1 MRTIATATAYVVV
14 CVFLLLVPATCT
26 GQNYAITDLGTL
38 GGSSSIGYGINA
50 SGQVTGYSLTTG
62 NIADAFLY
70 TGGKMIDLETTLGSG
85 SIGYGINASGQV
97 TGLWNPAGA
106 IGQHA
111 FLYTGGKVIDL
122 GTLGGYESIGY
133 GINASGQVTGVSVI
147 TGDIA
152 AHAFLYPGPGGKMI
166 DLRTLGGS
174 SSEGRGQSSKNNL
187 TGIPQH
193 SIMRRWCVE
202 RPRLIARKS
211 VCRCRQLLAFG
222 SSVPRLRISR

>member
-85 SIGYGINASGQV
+85 
-97 TGLWNPAGA
+97 
-106 IGQHA
+106 
-111 FLYTGGKVIDL
+111 
-122 GTLGGYESIGY
+122 SIGY